1 MSVPTAER
9 PESATPHAGSPGWP
23 GLRLPPG
30 ASVSSSAKRRL
41 SLDSGILL
49 LSHRETHCAWTTASC
64 QGRGP
69 LLPAS
74 LPAGTSVPSPA
85 LPRLGLQPVVPAFAC
100 LAGCPGAAGSS
111 VPGALAQRGGRA
123 PPSPLLASGPG
134 SAWCPLAAHSPSPER
149 YGWACAGPA
158 ASEGQPR
165 AGPGAGRVQ
174 GPGCG
179 RPHVGTVVSAA
190 SQRLFGRGSWIDPR
204 APNR

>member
-1 MSVPTAER
+1 MAWTAPSSWSLSLFLCQE
-9 PESATPHAGSPGWP
+9 EAEP
-23 GLRLPPG
+23 GLWNSASQPPG
-30 ASVSSSAKRRL
+30 NPLCV
-41 SLDSGILL
+41 D
-49 LSHRETHCAWTTASC
+49 HR
-64 QGRGP
+64 
-69 LLPAS
+69 LLPGAGPTVAS
-74 LPAGTSVPSPA
+74 LPACRDLRPQPCPAPPRPSACCPGLCLPGR
-85 LPRLGLQPVVPAFAC
+85 LPRCSRQL
-100 LAGCPGAAGSS
+100 CPRAR
-111 VPGALAQRGGRA
+111 AQRGGRA